1 MHSSKCNSPQFL
13 YSYCTNQSHLR
24 SFASSMRGFCCW
36 LAMRRIIR
44 QTWSDQTTLK
54 IGDGTFLR
62 GKPEC
67 RSQQKLEMCH
77 HYRHSFI
84 HSPHKGINAGS
95 IIHPRELS
103 SVSQSVTQ
111 RHLPIFAPI
120 CNLFKC
126 IIQSIE
132 CFCRQIAVQ
141 QHNTPTTTAMAVAQ
155 PKSNDCWDNNNS
167 NNIIYVILPHR
178 MDGMNCMLLIFLC
191 KFSRGWQIFETT
203 TTRKRSKV

>member
-1 MHSSKCNSPQFL
+1 MQFTAISL
-13 YSYCTNQSHLR
+13 LLLHKSITFTVVCILNEGVLQLVGNATK
-24 SFASSMRGFCCW
+24 
-36 LAMRRIIR
+36 IIH

-120 CNLFKC
+120 CNLFIC

-141 QHNTPTTTAMAVAQ
+141 QHNT
-155 PKSNDCWDNNNS
+155 NNNRNGIRS
-167 NNIIYVILPHR
+167 TEEQR
-178 MDGMNCMLLIFLC
+178 ML
-191 KFSRGWQIFETT
+191 RQ
-203 TTRKRSKV
+203 